1 MLLSIITIN
10 LNNSI
15 GLQRTIDSILTQ
27 TFQDFE
33 WIVIDGGSTDG
44 SVSLLENCRNRI
56 CYFVSEPDHG
66 IYHAMNKGIRQASGT
81 YLLFMN
87 SGDSFADNSVL
98 EYFCAHH
105 DESDFIVGKTARYG
119 DILPTGTEA
128 HKPSP
133 EEEVSTL
140 CFSAYPHQ
148 ATFIRREAF
157 WKYGLY
163 REDYSIASDWYFSV
177 NALMKGT
184 ASVSHI
190 PILVAVL
197 EKDGISTRRY
207 DVLSVERK
215 RLIHENPHFAVLFD
229 FYTNHLEIVTALKGN
244 RFVFF
249 LFRVYF
255 FLYRKLKPF
264 RP

>member
-15 GLQRTIDSILTQ
+15 GLQRTKDSILLQ

-44 SVSLLENCRNRI
+44 SVSVLENCRNRI
-56 CYFVSEPDHG
+56 SYFVSEPDHG
-66 IYHAMNKGIRQASGT
+66 VYQAMNKGIRQASGT
-81 YLLFMN
+81 YLLFLN
-87 SGDSFADNSVL
+87 SGDCFANNSVV

-105 DESDFIVGKTARYG
+105 DESDFIVGKTAWYG
-119 DILPTGTEA
+119 DDLPTERETQ
-128 HKPSP
+128 KPSP
-133 EEEVSTL
+133 EEEVFSL

-163 REDYSIASDWYFSV
+163 REDFFIASDWYFTV

-190 PILVAVL
+190 PIFVALL
-197 EKDGISTRRY
+197 EKGGISTRRY
-207 DVLSVERK
+207 QDLSLERK
-215 RLIHENPHFAVLFD
+215 CLIHENPYFATLFD
-229 FYTNHLEIVTALKGN
+229 FYTSNFEIVSALKGN
-244 RFVFF
+244 RFAFF
-249 LFRVYF
+249 LFRIYF
-255 FLYRKLKPF
+255 FLYRKLKPS